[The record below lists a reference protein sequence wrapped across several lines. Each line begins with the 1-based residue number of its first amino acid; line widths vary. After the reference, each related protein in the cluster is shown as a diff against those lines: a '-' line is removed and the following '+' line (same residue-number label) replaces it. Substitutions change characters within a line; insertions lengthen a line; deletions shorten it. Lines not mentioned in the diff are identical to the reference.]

1 MTEAFRFISVEK
13 ANHAVSLL
21 CRVLEVS
28 RSGFYAWLGRGPSA
42 RALEDKKIIELI
54 REIHADSRE
63 TYGAPRV
70 KAMLERRQVHVGRK
84 RVARLMRQEGIS
96 GLIKRKRGKSTIRV
110 PGIATAPD
118 LVRREWSPTEPNRL
132 WVADI
137 TYCRSWEGWLYLAA
151 VLDCHSRKVVGW
163 SLRNDLRSQLV
174 TEAVEMAVRRR
185 RPEGGLV
192 HHSDRGSQYVSLAF
206 GERCKEAGI
215 DLSMT
220 AGGSPLDNSVAESF
234 FATLKRELVDRYSW
248 PTRADLRVAI
258 FEWIEVFYNRQRLH
272 TTLGNYAPEEFEN
285 LSLNQLKE
293 AA

>member
-1 MTEAFRFISVEK
+1 VHRFIRAER
-13 ANHAVSLL
+13 ANHSVATL
-21 CRVLEVS
+21 CRVLGVS
-28 RSGFYAWLGRGPSA
+28 RAGFYAACRRPA
-42 RALEDKKIIELI
+42 CNRELEDGRILAAI
-54 REIHADSRE
+54 REIHASSRE

-70 KAMLERRQVHVGRK
+70 HAMLARRGIRVGRK
-84 RVARLMRQEGIS
+84 RVARLMRGAGIS
-96 GLIKRKRGKSTIRV
+96 GLIKRKKGKTAIRV
-110 PGIATAPD
+110 PGVATRPD
-118 LVRREWSPTEPNRL
+118 LVRREWNPTEPNRL

-163 SLRNDLRSQLV
+163 SLRQGLEAELV
-174 TEAVEMAVRRR
+174 TEAIEMAVARR
-185 RPEGGLV
+185 RPGLGLV

-206 GERCKEAGI
+206 GERCREAGI

-220 AGGSPLDNSVAESF
+220 EGGSPLDNAVIESF
-234 FATLKRELVDRYSW
+234 FATLKKELVDRYSW

-272 TTLGNYAPEEFEN
+272 TTLGNHAPEEFEN
-285 LSLNQLKE
+285 LSLNQSKE

>member
-1 MTEAFRFISVEK
+1 MSEVFRFIAAEK

-28 RSGFYAWLGRGPSA
+28 RSGFYAWRSRGPST
-42 RALEDKKIIELI
+42 RAIRDAEILEVI
-54 REIHADSRE
+54 REIHSDSRE

-70 KAMLERRQVHVGRK
+70 HRVLTRKGTHVARK
-84 RVARLMRQEGIS
+84 RVARLMRSQGIS
-96 GLIKRKRGKSTIRV
+96 GLVRRKRGRTTLRV
-110 PGIATAPD
+110 PGIATSPD
-118 LVRREWSPTEPNRL
+118 LVRREWSPKEPNRL

-151 VLDCHSRKVVGW
+151 VIDCHSRKVVGW
-163 SLRNDLRSQLV
+163 SLRDDLRAELV
-174 TEAVEMAVRRR
+174 TDAAEMALSRR
-185 RPEGGLV
+185 RPAGGLV

-206 GERCKEAGI
+206 GERCREAGI

-220 AGGSPLDNSVAESF
+220 CGGSPLDNSVAESF

-248 PTRADLRVAI
+248 PTKADLRAAI
-258 FEWIEVFYNRQRLH
+258 FEWIEVFYNRQRAHSALA
-272 TTLGNYAPEEFEN
+272 YQPPAIFEEVLL
-285 LSLNQLKE
+285 LSCP

>member
-1 MTEAFRFISVEK
+1 MTEVFRFISVEK

-21 CRVLEVS
+21 CRILEVS
-28 RSGFYAWLGRGPSA
+28 RSGFYAWLERGPSA
-42 RALEDKKIIELI
+42 RAVEDERILELI
-54 REIHADSRE
+54 REIHEDSRE

-70 KAMLERRQVHVGRK
+70 QAMLARRAVHVGQK
-84 RVARLMRQEGIS
+84 RVSRLMRREGIS
-96 GLIKRKRGKSTIRV
+96 GLIKRKRGKTTIRV
-110 PGIATAPD
+110 PGVATAPD
-118 LVRREWSPTEPNRL
+118 LVKREWNPTEPNRL

-137 TYCRSWEGWLYLAA
+137 TYCRTWEGWLYLAA
-151 VLDCHSRKVVGW
+151 VIDCHSRKVVGW
-163 SLRNDLRSQLV
+163 SLRNDLRAELV
-174 TEAVEMAVRRR
+174 SEAVAMAVERR
-185 RPEGGLV
+185 RPAAGLV

-248 PTRADLRVAI
+248 PTRPDLRVAV

-272 TTLGNYAPEEFEN
+272 TTLGNYAPQEFEN

>member
-1 MTEAFRFISVEK
+1 MHRFIRAER
-13 ANHAVSLL
+13 ANHSVTTL
-21 CRVLEVS
+21 CRVLGVS
-28 RSGFYAWLGRGPSA
+28 RAGFYAAQRRPPCK
-42 RALEDKKIIELI
+42 RAQEDKAITRAIA
-54 REIHADSRE
+54 EIHADSRQ

-70 KAMLERRQVHVGRK
+70 QAMLARRDIHVARK
-84 RVARLMRQEGIS
+84 RVARLMRQEGLS
-96 GLIKRKRGKSTIRV
+96 GLVRRKRGKTTVRV

-118 LVRREWSPTEPNRL
+118 LVRREWNPSQPNRL

-163 SLRNDLRSQLV
+163 SLRNDLRAELV
-174 TEAVEMAVRRR
+174 ADAIEMAVSRR
-185 RPEGGLV
+185 RPDERLI

-206 GERCKEAGI
+206 GQRCKEADI

-220 AGGSPLDNSVAESF
+220 QGGSPLDNAVAESF

-248 PTRADLRVAI
+248 PTRGDLRVAI
-258 FEWIEVFYNRQRLH
+258 FEWIEVFYNRQRIH
-272 TTLGNYAPEEFEN
+272 TTLNYASPEEFET
-285 LSLNQLKE
+285 LSLNQLKK

>member
-1 MTEAFRFISVEK
+1 VHRFIRAER
-13 ANHAVSLL
+13 ANHSVATL
-21 CRVLEVS
+21 CRVLGVS
-28 RSGFYAWLGRGPSA
+28 RAGFYAGQRRPPCK
-42 RALEDKKIIELI
+42 RAQEDKVIAAAIA
-54 REIHADSRE
+54 EIHADSRE

-70 KAMLERRQVHVGRK
+70 QAMLARRGVHVGRK
-84 RVARLMRQEGIS
+84 RVARLMRSRGLS
-96 GLIKRKRGKSTIRV
+96 GLVRRKRGKTTVRV

-118 LVRREWSPTEPNRL
+118 LVRREWNPTQPNRL

-163 SLRNDLRSQLV
+163 SLRNDLRAELV
-174 TEAVEMAVRRR
+174 SDAIEMAVSRR
-185 RPEGGLV
+185 RPDERLI

-206 GERCKEAGI
+206 GQRCKEAGL

-220 AGGSPLDNSVAESF
+220 QGGSPLDNAVAESF

-248 PTRADLRVAI
+248 PTRGDLRVAI
-258 FEWIEVFYNRQRLH
+258 FEWIEVFYNRQRIH
-272 TTLGNYAPEEFEN
+272 TTLNYASPEEFET
-285 LSLNQLKE
+285 LSLNQLDK

>member
-1 MTEAFRFISVEK
+1 MHRFIRAER
-13 ANHAVSLL
+13 ANHSVATL
-21 CRVLEVS
+21 CRVLGVS
-28 RSGFYAWLGRGPSA
+28 RAGFYAAQRRPPCK
-42 RALEDKKIIELI
+42 RAQEDEVIAAAIA
-54 REIHADSRE
+54 EIHADSRQ

-70 KAMLERRQVHVGRK
+70 QAMLGRRGIRVGRK
-84 RVARLMRQEGIS
+84 RVARLMAAEGLS
-96 GLIKRKRGKSTIRV
+96 GLIRRRRGKTTVRV

-118 LVRREWSPTEPNRL
+118 LVRREWSPSEPNRL

-163 SLRNDLRSQLV
+163 SLRNDLRAELV
-174 TEAVEMAVRRR
+174 TDAIEMAVSRR
-185 RPEGGLV
+185 RPDERLI

-206 GERCKEAGI
+206 GQRCKEAGI

-220 AGGSPLDNSVAESF
+220 QGGSPLDNAVAESF

-248 PTRADLRVAI
+248 PTRVDLRVAV
-258 FEWIEVFYNRQRLH
+258 FEWIEVFYNRQRIH
-272 TTLGNYAPEEFEN
+272 TTLNYASPEEFEN
-285 LSLNQLKE
+285 LSLNQLKKK